1 MYGKNV
7 QGVEMHFAKGNTS
20 NFVLKRSLKK
30 KKRKGKHRTKFEY
43 IKERSYIEAYG
54 KETLRKILCVLRTG

>member
-30 KKRKGKHRTKFEY
+30 KKKGRES
-43 IKERSYIEAYG
+43 IGQNLNI
-54 KETLRKILCVLRTG
+54 

>member
-30 KKRKGKHRTKFEY
+30 KRGRES
-43 IKERSYIEAYG
+43 IGQNLNI
-54 KETLRKILCVLRTG
+54 